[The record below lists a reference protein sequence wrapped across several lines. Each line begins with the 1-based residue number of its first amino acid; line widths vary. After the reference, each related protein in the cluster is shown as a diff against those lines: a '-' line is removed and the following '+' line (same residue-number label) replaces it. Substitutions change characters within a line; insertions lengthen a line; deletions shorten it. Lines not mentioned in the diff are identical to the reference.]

1 MNSLKTLISR
11 WREGTFPE
19 ILDDWKWI
27 FTYSFRFKWQILA
40 YVLLGVAST
49 SLGLASSV
57 AGKYLI
63 DIITGYRISDLPAAI
78 LILVGGSLLSLFFEN
93 IISRIAARLTI
104 DIRNEIQGEVFA
116 RVMDADWMALGK
128 YSNGDL
134 LNRFND
140 DMQTVGSNAVS
151 WLPTV
156 ILSLYRFCAT
166 FCVIFYYDKIMAFL
180 ALGSLPFLL
189 LASRTMMRRQ
199 REYSKKVKETSSG
212 LMAFEVE
219 AFYHIDTVKAFDAT
233 DIYRKNLSRWQEKWR
248 DIGMKYN
255 LFTIQTNILLSLVG
269 MVVQLASFGYCLF
282 LLWNRTISFGTMS
295 LFLQQKNSLTSAFNS
310 LVSLVPS
317 FLSSS
322 VSAHR
327 IRELASLP
335 GELHQERDSGQKA
348 GGSGEKAV
356 VSGQEAG
363 GSGQWLVDSGQETVD
378 SGQKAVVSGQ
388 KAVVS
393 GQVGGKGFRVRLEQ
407 VEFAYLEGKS
417 VLQESSLVADSG
429 EIVALVGPSGEGK
442 TTVIRLLL
450 GLVYPERGEV
460 FLEAEG
466 ERVMVNADT
475 RRYFA
480 YVPQGNTILSGTI
493 ADNLRLTK
501 ADATEEEMMEALK
514 AACAWEFVEKM
525 PKGLYSSLGEKGRG
539 LSEGQAQ
546 RIAIARALLRDAPV
560 LLMDEATSA
569 LDVATER
576 RVLRSLMESQPGRT
590 CILTTHRPSVLSM
603 CQRVYRVVDSRI
615 TELDEEEASHMA
627 MDF

>member
-233 DIYRKNLSRWQEKWR
+233 DIYRKNLSRWQEKWQ

-335 GELHQERDSGQKA
+335 GELHLEGESSGQWSVDSGQGA
-348 GGSGEKAV
+348 GVSGQGAVDSGQGAV
-356 VSGQEAG
+356 VSGQMG
-363 GSGQWLVDSGQETVD
+363 R
-378 SGQKAVVSGQ
+378 
-388 KAVVS
+388 
-393 GQVGGKGFRVRLEQ
+393 KGVRVRLER

-417 VLQESSLVADSG
+417 VLRESSLVADSG

-501 ADATEEEMMEALK
+501 AEATEEEMMEALK

-615 TELDEEEASHMA
+615 TELDEEEASRMA

>member
-233 DIYRKNLSRWQEKWR
+233 DIYRKNLSRWQEKWQ

-335 GELHQERDSGQKA
+335 GELHLEGESSGQWSVDSGQGA
-348 GGSGEKAV
+348 GVSGQGAVDSGQGAV
-356 VSGQEAG
+356 VSGQMG
-363 GSGQWLVDSGQETVD
+363 R
-378 SGQKAVVSGQ
+378 
-388 KAVVS
+388 
-393 GQVGGKGFRVRLEQ
+393 KGVRVRLEQ

-417 VLQESSLVADSG
+417 VLRESSLVADSG

-501 ADATEEEMMEALK
+501 AEATEEEMMEALK

-615 TELDEEEASHMA
+615 TELDEEEASRMA